1 MMLGWSILPWTTAL
15 VVALS
20 LAAAVVAARA
30 KDRSAWAIVLA
41 AMAVV
46 VMSGFIAQLW
56 VVLDRPPMRTMGETR
71 LWYSF
76 CLLCAGLFTYARWR
90 YRWILSFSTLM
101 ATVFLVIN
109 CLRPEIHDS
118 SLMPALQSAWFV
130 PHVAVYMFSYAL
142 LGCALLL
149 ALYGFCNRKAE
160 VEGAIEQLLYG
171 GVAFFTVGMLTGAL
185 WAKQAWGY
193 HWSWDPKEAWAAATW
208 MIYLAAIHLRLHR
221 PDCRGLFKVVV
232 VVGFCALQ
240 MCWWGVNYLPNVERS
255 VHTYN
260 IDN

>member
-1 MMLGWSILPWTTAL
+1 MMGWTILPLAAAL

-20 LAAAVVAARA
+20 LAAAVVSARS
-30 KDRSAWAIVLA
+30 KGRSAWAVALSTA
-41 AMAVV
+41 SVV
-46 VMSGFIAQLW
+46 VLGAFIAQLW
-56 VVLDRPPMRTMGETR
+56 VVLERPPMRTLGETR

-101 ATVFLVIN
+101 ATVFLALN
-109 CLRPEIHDS
+109 CFKPEIHDS

-149 ALYGFCNRKAE
+149 ALWGLCRRGAE
-160 VEGAIEQLLYG
+160 VDDAITQMLYG
-171 GVAFFTVGMLTGAL
+171 GVAFFTVGMFTGAL

-208 MIYLAAIHLRLHR
+208 MIYLVAIHLRLHSPKR
-221 PDCRGLFKVVV
+221 RRLFRWLV

-260 IDN
+260 TK

>member
-1 MMLGWSILPWTTAL
+1 MTWDQLIWFA
-15 VVALS
+15 
-20 LAAAVVAARA
+20 LAASLCWITGAVMAFRA
-30 KDRSAWAIVLA
+30 KRQWPAATAAIAGSVIFFAYIVGMWISLE
-41 AMAVV
+41 
-46 VMSGFIAQLW
+46 
-56 VVLDRPPMRTMGETR
+56 RPPMRTMGETR

-76 CLLCAGLFTYARWR
+76 CLLVAGLFTYARWR
-90 YRWILSFSTLM
+90 YRWILSFSTIM
-101 ATVFLVIN
+101 ATVFLLIN

-130 PHVAVYMFSYAL
+130 PHVAVYMFSYSL

-149 ALYGFCNRKAE
+149 AIYGLCRPGADIDT
-160 VEGAIEQLLYG
+160 AIEQLLYG

-208 MIYLAAIHLRLHR
+208 FIYLVAIHLRLHR
-221 PDCRGLFKVVV
+221 PQSRKLFRVLVI
-232 VVGFCALQ
+232 VGFCALQ

-260 IDN
+260 INR